1 MNIKEYK
8 QCNLTTSL
16 PGRRKQERKKEV
28 DFGWIKGVLEIPG
41 AQPNVIWEEKYTAD
55 GRTKGWAYRV

>member
-41 AQPNVIWEEKYTAD
+41 AQPNVI
-55 GRTKGWAYRV
+55 